1 MLKDDVSIFKDRA
14 TLKANRACEIYP
26 TKLKA
31 KFRITS
37 PMINWHQSPSNIWQ
51 IMACVLVSHVIK
63 SQDLVPYLVGHNRRK
78 DSSTLS
84 FCLARAISILV
95 NKPNLASGHACEE
108 ATSWFWP
115 KSNQLAANSYTY
127 LGLFFQFQSETG
139 TAAATMMMVIVFVIA
154 HEGSLITRD
163 TISNNISNPPFE
175 PQSESAISTSN
186 RDHLRLTPS
195 SNPIPP
201 LTPSP
206 SVYLMPLCEPRLKWC

>member
-14 TLKANRACEIYP
+14 ILKANRACEIYP

-115 KSNQLAANSYTY
+115 KSNQFA
-127 LGLFFQFQSETG
+127 E
-139 TAAATMMMVIVFVIA
+139 
-154 HEGSLITRD
+154 
-163 TISNNISNPPFE
+163 NPTHILVCSF
-175 PQSESAISTSN
+175 N
-186 RDHLRLTPS
+186 FNLRR
-195 SNPIPP
+195 
-201 LTPSP
+201 
-206 SVYLMPLCEPRLKWC
+206 EQRRQQ